1 MDNNNKYSTLDNIY
15 KSLIFI
21 TFAVPVLCFY
31 IAFQSYILAI
41 ILLLFLIISPHIYI
55 WTKYYKLIEH
65 DNFQIH
71 IKKILTTFLISGGIL
86 VISLLPMLVFVGAD
100 GGNPTGGQYLIMLLA
115 AICCFI
121 GPTFSWSYYGYK
133 LIKNY
138 SDLNNQKDLNY

>member
-15 KSLIFI
+15 KLLIFI

-41 ILLLFLIISPHIYI
+41 ILLLFLIIAPHIYI
-55 WTKYYKLIEH
+55 WTKYYKLTEH
-65 DNFQIH
+65 DKFQIH

-86 VISLLPMLVFVGAD
+86 VVSLIPMLVFVRAD
-100 GGNPTGGQYLIMLLA
+100 GGQPTGLQYLVMFFA
-115 AICCFI
+115 AIGCFI
-121 GPTFSWSYYGYK
+121 GPAFSWSYYGYK

-138 SDLNNQKDLNY
+138 GILNNKKD